1 MAQMMITGPANPR
14 RWLLRL
20 PESKGFKLDE

>member
-1 MAQMMITGPANPR
+1 MMIIGPAIPR
-14 RWLLRL
+14 RRLLRL